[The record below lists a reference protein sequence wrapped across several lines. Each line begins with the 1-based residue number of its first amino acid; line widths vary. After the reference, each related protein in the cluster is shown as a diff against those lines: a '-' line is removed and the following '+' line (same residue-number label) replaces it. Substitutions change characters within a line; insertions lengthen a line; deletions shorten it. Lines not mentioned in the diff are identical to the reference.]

1 MATYIE
7 DLVQNIYTNCDMK
20 GLNDLNDGLQKAVGY
35 TKELD
40 DRLRS
45 AHQAQKQGFDF
56 HARAINAS
64 KEAYQV
70 ESQRLRL
77 VDQDTRMRMRRADLE
92 DKYAHNAKRRD
103 EAEIA
108 RMNKRNGLI
117 RYGMRL
123 LGAYVSIRTL
133 QNIIQTGSRLQLVQ
147 KSIEGLTKS
156 TQDWGFVEQQA
167 FKMGVSLETV
177 AKGYRNFYSAA
188 NMAGFGKGDIQG
200 MYADL
205 LLATRSIGASTQQTE
220 GALLALEQMISKGKV
235 SMEELRRQLGNAI
248 PGAFE
253 IGAKAMKMT
262 TAQFNDFV
270 RTGNLASTEF
280 VPKFIKVLK
289 ETYAGG
295 WQDIEQTVSV
305 AQGRLKVAWEK
316 FTIGFMSGE
325 AGKSFAQ
332 ALNSLA
338 ELLVSPEF
346 NQFIA
351 GLGTLFS
358 WTVKIIQVAMPF
370 VKWIIRNFPI
380 ILMLLGVGGLYG
392 LMKRHALLQLVLNAR
407 WALGVKWIKLFGI
420 QSVKSFAMASKGAVK
435 LGLAFV
441 RALLPILV
449 IQDILMFIIGLLT
462 GKKLNTVTGS
472 IVDITGEIADQVRS
486 FFNLRKPSMNT
497 EDDKQNQLAQRL
509 QYDTEY
515 QNAKLAYWNEKDPR
529 KRAKA
534 QKIMNERVQ
543 TLKGYEIGRAAD
555 ISGMYEPY
563 TAPVIIPNELPMNG
577 AAPISGMLEKEQE
590 ITTSVNIGDI
600 NVYSNASNPQQVA
613 QEVQEQ
619 LIALFMG
626 QGLITNVEEFV

>member
-1 MATYIE
+1 MATYLE

-64 KEAYQV
+64 KEAYKV
-70 ESQRLRL
+70 ESLRQKL
-77 VDQDTRMRMRRADLE
+77 EYEQTNYRAKMTNQQQKWDDARE
-92 DKYAHNAKRRD
+92 YRQKKYNQSLNKQNWLLKQATKLL
-103 EAEIA
+103 IGWFSLKT
-108 RMNKRNGLI
+108 MN
-117 RYGMRL
+117 
-123 LGAYVSIRTL
+123 
-133 QNIIQTGSRLQLVQ
+133 NIIQTGSRLQLVQ

-205 LLATRSIGASTQQTE
+205 LLSTRAIGASSQQTE

-235 SMEELRRQLGNAI
+235 SMEELRRQLGNAL

-253 IGAKAMKMT
+253 IGAKAMNMT

-270 RTGNLASTEF
+270 KTGNLASAEF
-280 VPKFIKVLK
+280 VPKFIKTLK

-295 WQDIEQTVSV
+295 WKDIEQTVSV

-316 FTIGFMSGE
+316 FTINFMSGE
-325 AGKSFAQ
+325 AGKAFAQ
-332 ALNSLA
+332 GLNSLA
-338 ELLVSPEF
+338 ELLNSNEF
-346 NQFIA
+346 KELVQI
-351 GLGTLFS
+351 LGVIFK
-358 WTVKIIQVAMPF
+358 WTMEIFKVLVKIFKFLLAVLPYT
-370 VKWIIRNFPI
+370 
-380 ILMLLGVGGLYG
+380 LTLLGVGGLYG
-392 LMKRHALLQLVLNAR
+392 LLQKFPLILELISLRTKEAATMMI
-407 WALGVKWIKLFGI
+407 WFGKEGI
-420 QSVKSFAMASKGAVK
+420 KSFFAMNKAA
-435 LGLAFV
+435 LAFGV
-441 RALLPILV
+441 RIMGILSWVLILQDVLLYIV
-449 IQDILMFIIGLLT
+449 SLLT
-462 GKKLNTVTGS
+462 GTQIDTMTGAMVEDLPKLGD
-472 IVDITGEIADQVRS
+472 IVKNMFNLGKDSLNKSDLSRVSDKNLRQKIRLARINGDVARENRLWEEAKSKGVITGGASSIQS
-486 FFNLRKPSMNT
+486 NFT
-497 EDDKQNQLAQRL
+497 
-509 QYDTEY
+509 
-515 QNAKLAYWNEKDPR
+515 
-529 KRAKA
+529 
-534 QKIMNERVQ
+534 
-543 TLKGYEIGRAAD
+543 
-555 ISGMYEPY
+555 PY
-563 TAPVIIPNELPMNG
+563 STPEIIPNGLPIGG
-577 AAPISGMLEKEQE
+577 AASYGGTLNKEQE
-590 ITTSVNIGDI
+590 VTTSVNIGDI

-626 QGLITNVEEFV
+626 QGLTTNVEGFA

>member
-1 MATYIE
+1 MANYLD

-20 GLNDLNDGLQKAVGY
+20 GFNDYKRALSNMQSTSLKSAKQQISLVEAE
-35 TKELD
+35 TKSRI
-40 DRLRS
+40 RL
-45 AHQAQKQGFDF
+45 
-56 HARAINAS
+56 
-64 KEAYQV
+64 
-70 ESQRLRL
+70 
-77 VDQDTRMRMRRADLE
+77 ADYE
-92 DKYAHNAKRRD
+92 DKYATKKARRD
-103 EAEIA
+103 SAEIS
-108 RMNKRNGLI
+108 RMQHRNNLQ
-117 RYGMRL
+117 RYFTRL
-123 LGAYVSIRTL
+123 LVATFSIQTL
-133 QNIIQTGSRLQLVQ
+133 RGIIDTGSRLQLVQ

-270 RTGNLASTEF
+270 KTGNLASAEF

-332 ALNSLA
+332 GLNSLA
-338 ELLVSPEF
+338 ELLNSNEF
-346 NQFIA
+346 KELVQY
-351 GLGTLFS
+351 LGVIFKWTMKIFEVLVQVFNFLLAVLPYTL
-358 WTVKIIQVAMPF
+358 T
-370 VKWIIRNFPI
+370 
-380 ILMLLGVGGLYG
+380 LLGVGGLYG
-392 LMKRHALLQLVLNAR
+392 LLKKFPLILELISLRTKDAAIMMI
-407 WALGVKWIKLFGI
+407 WFGKEG
-420 QSVKSFAMASKGAVK
+420 VKSFFAMSKAALTFG
-435 LGLAFV
+435 V
-441 RALLPILV
+441 RIMGILSWVLILQDVLLYIV
-449 IQDILMFIIGLLT
+449 SLLT
-462 GKKLNTVTGS
+462 GAKIDTMTGAIVEDLPKLGDIIKGAINSIKPDINNKDLARVTDKNMRNKIRVAKINKDYKKEL
-472 IVDITGEIADQVRS
+472 ELWQEA
-486 FFNLRKPSMNT
+486 K
-497 EDDKQNQLAQRL
+497 DKGL
-509 QYDTEY
+509 
-515 QNAKLAYWNEKDPR
+515 
-529 KRAKA
+529 
-534 QKIMNERVQ
+534 
-543 TLKGYEIGRAAD
+543 
-555 ISGMYEPY
+555 ISG
-563 TAPVIIPNELPMNG
+563 G
-577 AAPISGMLEKEQE
+577 AAPLSGSFDVHSPTNIIPDSNFISSATTPTGMLNKEQE